1 MAFELPVVDGA
12 DSVILTSSGIQYRGH
27 LITFA
32 EIEKF
37 KANADDELEIVF
49 KAPVVIGGEEMDGVV
64 LEIEP
69 SSAHQLFN
77 LQTFVE
83 TALMQNGIAI
93 MGRSNPDD
101 PRTEGEV
108 LQGIR
113 TPDGSQAAVPT
124 FDLRK
129 IRKSAAR
136 AFTFG
141 A

>member
-1 MAFELPVVDGA
+1 MAFELPVVDGT
-12 DSVILTSSGIQYRGH
+12 DGVVLTSHGIQHRGH

-37 KANADDELEIVF
+37 KANSDDELEITF
-49 KAPVVIGGEEMDGVV
+49 KSPVAIAGEKMDGVV

-77 LQTFVE
+77 LPTFIE
-83 TALMQNGIAI
+83 TALMQNNIAV

-113 TPDGSQAAVPT
+113 ATDGTLVAAPT
-124 FDLRK
+124 FDFRK
-129 IRKSAAR
+129 IRKTAER
-136 AFTFG
+136 AFSFG
-141 A
+141 S